1 MLHCLFDGE
10 RMHLVIGRSF
20 HFTAQHF
27 GTATDPFEF
36 VRVASHSS
44 VLKTLVICGHQHHIF
59 ACRNRSNYW
68 PVYRT
73 TVGDKL
79 MGLVL
84 VPIKHFCFGGDKFN
98 FCKGE
103 VSLYKEVWY
112 LDVRTHPITIL
123 TNCIPDAKRGYYG
136 FIIVV
141 VRVRVRR
148 DFLLAT
154 YSPHFFPDFFHIWQV
169 T

>member
-79 MGLVL
+79 MGLEL
-84 VPIKHFCFGGDKFN
+84 IPIKHFCFVGDKFN
-98 FCKGE
+98 LCKGE
-103 VSLYKEVWY
+103 VSLYKGVWY

-123 TNCIPDAKRGYYG
+123 TNSSMARVKCPHRRKVGYLRSLCMVY
-136 FIIVV
+136 IQ
-141 VRVRVRR
+141 
-148 DFLLAT
+148 
-154 YSPHFFPDFFHIWQV
+154 FF
-169 T
+169 